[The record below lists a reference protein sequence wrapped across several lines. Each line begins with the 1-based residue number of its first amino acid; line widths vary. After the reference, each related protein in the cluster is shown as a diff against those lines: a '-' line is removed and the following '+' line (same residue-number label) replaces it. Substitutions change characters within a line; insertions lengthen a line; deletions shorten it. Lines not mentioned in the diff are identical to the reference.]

1 MDDFN
6 ITSITES
13 KNEWCARFTN
23 ILTPCIIEG
32 IKSVFIESDKICS
45 ETDEEEK
52 YLMTFQN
59 LLNNIPKWSSQIV
72 ETEKERIINSSG
84 CNYLED
90 LLTCIHITQLKALT
104 ISRVGIKQK
113 KLDIQ
118 IPNIDSFIH
127 KTYINVARKIYIN
140 VYLFQKD
147 ILPLE
152 IQKNNRELELII
164 KEAILNT
171 VRDNIPIDNL
181 LKIYLDETQETDVEI
196 EETREVIPDE
206 EEIKRRAEKEE
217 SEKLENIKK
226 EIKETI
232 KKENKDNL
240 NKALKNANSDLNK
253 KENLHKSTESTE
265 STKSTKSNES
275 TESTKLSENKYNSDN
290 SDNSDNDDNNDNDD
304 DSEKIL
310 INNSS
315 VVNNDELDIKNL
327 SNDIDEINLDNLDI
341 DTEKDN
347 NSDFDDI
354 DLDIEE
360 LS

>member
-32 IKSVFIESDKICS
+32 IKSIFMEADKICS
-45 ETDEEEK
+45 ETDEDEK

-72 ETEKERIINSSG
+72 ETERERIINSSG

-113 KLDIQ
+113 KIDLQ
-118 IPNIDSFIH
+118 IPNLDTFIH
-127 KTYINVARKIYIN
+127 KAYINVARKIYIN

-164 KEAILNT
+164 REAILNT

-196 EETREVIPDE
+196 EETREVVPDE
-206 EEIKRRAEKEE
+206 EEIKKRQEKQEAEKIET
-217 SEKLENIKK
+217 IKT
-226 EIKETI
+226 EIKETL
-232 KKENKDNL
+232 KKEQENSL
-240 NKALKNANSDLNK
+240 NKALKNANTDLNK
-253 KENLHKSTESTE
+253 TQDDKLNERSSEIIQESHTI
-265 STKSTKSNES
+265 
-275 TESTKLSENKYNSDN
+275 
-290 SDNSDNDDNNDNDD
+290 DNDEKIVINNNDI
-304 DSEKIL
+304 SI
-310 INNSS
+310 
-315 VVNNDELDIKNL
+315 NDEKLNITNL
-327 SNDIDEINLDNLDI
+327 SDDIDEINLDSLNI
-341 DTEKDN
+341 DTETNNIIDDTNDN
-347 NSDFDDI
+347 IDDFE
-354 DLDIEE
+354 LDIEQ
-360 LS
+360 L

>member
-32 IKSVFIESDKICS
+32 IKSIFMEADKICL
-45 ETDEEEK
+45 ETDEDEK

-72 ETEKERIINSSG
+72 ETEINRIINSSV

-90 LLTCIHITQLKALT
+90 LLSCIHITQLKALT
-104 ISRVGIKQK
+104 ISRVGSKQK
-113 KLDIQ
+113 KIDLA
-118 IPNIDSFIH
+118 IPNLDSFIH
-127 KTYINVARKIYIN
+127 KTYINVARKIYVN

-147 ILPLE
+147 LLPLE

-181 LKIYLDETQETDVEI
+181 LRMYLDETQETEVEV

-206 EEIKRRAEKEE
+206 EEIKKRKEEKEV
-217 SEKLENIKK
+217 EKLETIKMEVKEKLKK
-226 EIKETI
+226 EQ
-232 KKENKDNL
+232 ENNL
-240 NKALKNANSDLNK
+240 NNSLKNANANLNK
-253 KENLHKSTESTE
+253 LQGGGETVIKEQ
-265 STKSTKSNES
+265 
-275 TESTKLSENKYNSDN
+275 
-290 SDNSDNDDNNDNDD
+290 
-304 DSEKIL
+304 
-310 INNSS
+310 
-315 VVNNDELDIKNL
+315 ELDIKDSYDNEKIVIDNKDINDTKLKIENL
-327 SNDIDEINLDNLDI
+327 SKDIDEINLDNLDI
-341 DTEKDN
+341 DTESN
-347 NSDFDDI
+347 SIIENSDDQDVNI
-354 DLDIEE
+354 DSDIEE
-360 LS
+360 L

>member
-6 ITSITES
+6 ISSITES

-32 IKSVFIESDKICS
+32 IKSIFMEADKICS
-45 ETDEEEK
+45 ETDEDEK

-72 ETEKERIINSSG
+72 ETEKERIFNTSG
-84 CNYLED
+84 CNYLDD

-113 KLDIQ
+113 KIDLQ
-118 IPNIDSFIH
+118 IPNLDTFIH

-147 ILPLE
+147 IMPLE

-181 LKIYLDETQETDVEI
+181 LKMYLDETHETDVEI
-196 EETREVIPDE
+196 EETREVVPDE
-206 EEIKRRAEKEE
+206 EEIKKRKEKEE
-217 SEKLENIKK
+217 AEKIENIKK
-226 EIKETI
+226 EVKESI
-232 KKENKDNL
+232 KKENEVSL

-253 KENLHKSTESTE
+253 IVDNENNKEIHEESHNINNYDDEKIVINNDTFNFDDQNLNIENLSK
-265 STKSTKSNES
+265 
-275 TESTKLSENKYNSDN
+275 
-290 SDNSDNDDNNDNDD
+290 
-304 DSEKIL
+304 
-310 INNSS
+310 
-315 VVNNDELDIKNL
+315 
-327 SNDIDEINLDNLDI
+327 DIDEINLDNLNI
-341 DTEKDN
+341 DTETNSIIDDDN
-347 NSDFDDI
+347 EDVDDLE
-354 DLDIEE
+354 LDIQQ
-360 LS
+360 L

>member
-13 KNEWCARFTN
+13 KNEWSARFTN

-32 IKSVFIESDKICS
+32 IKSIFMEADKICS
-45 ETDEEEK
+45 ETDEDEK

-72 ETEKERIINSSG
+72 ETEKTRIINSSS

-90 LLTCIHITQLKALT
+90 LLSCIHITQLKALT
-104 ISRVGIKQK
+104 ISRVGSKQK
-113 KLDIQ
+113 KIDLQ
-118 IPNIDSFIH
+118 IPNLDTFIH
-127 KTYINVARKIYIN
+127 KAYINVARKIYIN

-181 LKIYLDETQETDVEI
+181 LKMYLDETQETEVEI

-206 EEIKRRAEKEE
+206 EEIKRRQEKEE
-217 SEKLENIKK
+217 SEKIENIKK
-226 EIKETI
+226 EVKESI
-232 KKENKDNL
+232 KKENEVSLNKEQDPSKQETPTKEESYYDNDEKITIDNTNISDDNL
-240 NKALKNANSDLNK
+240 NI
-253 KENLHKSTESTE
+253 ES
-265 STKSTKSNES
+265 
-275 TESTKLSENKYNSDN
+275 LSK
-290 SDNSDNDDNNDNDD
+290 
-304 DSEKIL
+304 
-310 INNSS
+310 
-315 VVNNDELDIKNL
+315 
-327 SNDIDEINLDNLDI
+327 DIDEINLDSLNI
-341 DTEKDN
+341 DTET
-347 NSDFDDI
+347 NSIIDDI
-354 DLDIEE
+354 NDVDDLELDIEQ
-360 LS
+360 L

>member
-32 IKSVFIESDKICS
+32 IKSIFMEADKICL
-45 ETDEEEK
+45 ETDEDEK

-72 ETEKERIINSSG
+72 ETEKNRIINSSG

-90 LLTCIHITQLKALT
+90 LLSCIHITQLKALT
-104 ISRVGIKQK
+104 ISRVGSKQK
-113 KLDIQ
+113 KIDLP
-118 IPNIDSFIH
+118 IPNLDSFIH

-181 LKIYLDETQETDVEI
+181 LKIYLDETQETEVEV

-206 EEIKRRAEKEE
+206 EEIKKRKEGKE
-217 SEKLENIKK
+217 VEKLETIKM
-226 EIKETI
+226 EIKETL
-232 KKENKDNL
+232 KKEQENNL
-240 NKALKNANSDLNK
+240 NNALKNANTNLNK
-253 KENLHKSTESTE
+253 LQDGGETLIKEEKDLDSKNNYDNEKIIIDNKDIIDTKLNIENLSK
-265 STKSTKSNES
+265 
-275 TESTKLSENKYNSDN
+275 
-290 SDNSDNDDNNDNDD
+290 
-304 DSEKIL
+304 
-310 INNSS
+310 
-315 VVNNDELDIKNL
+315 
-327 SNDIDEINLDNLDI
+327 DIDEINLDSLNI
-341 DTEKDN
+341 DTESN
-347 NSDFDDI
+347 SIIENSDDEDI
-354 DLDIEE
+354 NIDSDIEE
-360 LS
+360 LT

>member
-32 IKSVFIESDKICS
+32 IKSIFMEADKICL
-45 ETDEEEK
+45 ETDEDEK

-72 ETEKERIINSSG
+72 ETEINRIINSSG

-90 LLTCIHITQLKALT
+90 LLSCIHITQLKALT
-104 ISRVGIKQK
+104 ISRVGSKQK
-113 KLDIQ
+113 KIDLA
-118 IPNIDSFIH
+118 IPNLDSFIH
-127 KTYINVARKIYIN
+127 KTYINVARKIYVN

-147 ILPLE
+147 LLPLE

-181 LKIYLDETQETDVEI
+181 LRMYLDETQETEVEV

-206 EEIKRRAEKEE
+206 EEIKKRKEEKEV
-217 SEKLENIKK
+217 EKLETIKMEVKEKLKK
-226 EIKETI
+226 EQ
-232 KKENKDNL
+232 ENNL
-240 NKALKNANSDLNK
+240 NNSLKNANANLNK
-253 KENLHKSTESTE
+253 LQGGGETVIKEQ
-265 STKSTKSNES
+265 
-275 TESTKLSENKYNSDN
+275 
-290 SDNSDNDDNNDNDD
+290 
-304 DSEKIL
+304 
-310 INNSS
+310 
-315 VVNNDELDIKNL
+315 ELDIKDSYDNEKIVIDNKDINDTKLKIENL
-327 SNDIDEINLDNLDI
+327 SKDIDEINLDNLDI
-341 DTEKDN
+341 DTESN
-347 NSDFDDI
+347 SIIENSDDQDVNI
-354 DLDIEE
+354 DSDIEE
-360 LS
+360 L

>member
-32 IKSVFIESDKICS
+32 IKSIFLEADKICL

-72 ETEKERIINSSG
+72 ETEKNRIINSSG

-90 LLTCIHITQLKALT
+90 LLSCIHITQLKALT
-104 ISRVGIKQK
+104 ISRVGSKQK
-113 KLDIQ
+113 KIDLA
-118 IPNIDSFIH
+118 IPNLDSFIH
-127 KTYINVARKIYIN
+127 KTYINVARKIYVN

-147 ILPLE
+147 LLPLE

-181 LKIYLDETQETDVEI
+181 LRMYLDETQETEVEV

-206 EEIKRRAEKEE
+206 EEIKKRKEEKEV
-217 SEKLENIKK
+217 EKLETIKMEVKEKLKK
-226 EIKETI
+226 EQ
-232 KKENKDNL
+232 ENNL
-240 NKALKNANSDLNK
+240 NNALKNANANLNK
-253 KENLHKSTESTE
+253 LQDGGETVIKEQ
-265 STKSTKSNES
+265 
-275 TESTKLSENKYNSDN
+275 
-290 SDNSDNDDNNDNDD
+290 
-304 DSEKIL
+304 
-310 INNSS
+310 
-315 VVNNDELDIKNL
+315 ELDIKDSYDNEKIVIDNKDINDTKLNIDIENL
-327 SNDIDEINLDNLDI
+327 SKDIDEINLDSLNI
-341 DTEKDN
+341 DTESNSIIDQ
-347 NSDFDDI
+347 NSDEEDI
-354 DLDIEE
+354 HIDIEE
-360 LS
+360 L

>member
-32 IKSVFIESDKICS
+32 IKSIFLESDKICS
-45 ETDEEEK
+45 ENDEDEK

-72 ETEKERIINSSG
+72 ESERDRIINSSG
-84 CNYLED
+84 CNYLDD

-113 KLDIQ
+113 KLDLQ
-118 IPNIDSFIH
+118 IPNLDTFIH

-171 VRDNIPIDNL
+171 VRENIPIDNL
-181 LKIYLDETQETDVEI
+181 LKMYLDETQETDVEI
-196 EETREVIPDE
+196 EESRESIPDE
-206 EEIKRRAEKEE
+206 ELIKRKAEKEKTE
-217 SEKLENIKK
+217 TIENMKN

-232 KKENKDNL
+232 KKENNLSL
-240 NKALKNANSDLNK
+240 NKSLQNANNDLNK
-253 KENLHKSTESTE
+253 LENSVIDNKENQ
-265 STKSTKSNES
+265 
-275 TESTKLSENKYNSDN
+275 ENLDKNIED
-290 SDNSDNDDNNDNDD
+290 
-304 DSEKIL
+304 EKIS
-310 INNSS
+310 INVNSNVS
-315 VVNNDELDIKNL
+315 NDELDIKNL
-327 SNDIDEINLDNLDI
+327 SNDIDEINLDSLNI
-341 DTEKDN
+341 DTERDN
-347 NSDFDDI
+347 ITSDTEIDEL